1 VRSVLLVEDEED
13 MIEIISYILKNN
25 AFDVTA
31 VRDLS
36 QMWNTLSKKSFD
48 VILLDVGLPDGS
60 GMDALKVLKTK
71 NVRSAIIMVTARRT
85 DMDKIL
91 GLELGADDYIT
102 KPFNSY
108 ELLARVKAVI
118 RRTSFS
124 NSSANVETNPQG
136 NVFKFGDKVVDM
148 DSYTAVDGNGHVINF
163 AGKEF
168 ELLKLFIT
176 HPHKVFTREEIL
188 DRIWGKDFFG
198 EFRTVDV
205 HVSKIRKKLG
215 DKIIKTVRGVGYKLG
230 ESDGK

>member
-1 VRSVLLVEDEED
+1 MKSVLVVEDEED
-13 MIEIISYILKNN
+13 MVEIISYILRTN

-31 VRDLS
+31 AQDLS
-36 QMWNTLSKKSFD
+36 HMWNALSKKKFD

-60 GMDALKVLKTK
+60 GMDALKILKEK
-71 NVRSAIIMVTARRT
+71 NAKSAVIMVTARRT
-85 DMDKIL
+85 DMDKVL

-118 RRTSFS
+118 RRTKP
-124 NSSANVETNPQG
+124 NEEEKARSSDSQ
-136 NVFKFGDKVVDM
+136 NVFRFGKKIIKM
-148 DSYTAVDGNGHVINF
+148 DSYTAVDENGNEMDF

-168 ELLKLFIT
+168 DLLKLFIT
-176 HPHKVFTREEIL
+176 HPSKVFTREEIL

-230 ESDGK
+230 ESDE

>member
-1 VRSVLLVEDEED
+1 MKNVLVVEDEED

-25 AFDVTA
+25 AFNVKA

-36 QMWNTLSKKSFD
+36 QMWNMLSVDFFD

-60 GMDALKVLKTK
+60 GMDALKVLKEK
-71 NVRSAIIMVTARRT
+71 GIKSAIIMVTARRT

-108 ELLARVKAVI
+108 ELLARIKAVL
-118 RRTSFS
+118 RRT
-124 NSSANVETNPQG
+124 NAPNENVHKNIFE
-136 NVFKFGDKVVDM
+136 FGGKVINM
-148 DSYTAVDGNGHVINF
+148 ESYTATDESGNRIDF

-168 ELLKLFIT
+168 ELLKMLIT
-176 HPHKVFTREEIL
+176 HPSKVFTREEIL
-188 DRIWGKDFFG
+188 DEVWGKDFFG

-215 DKIIKTVRGVGYKLG
+215 DEIIKTVRGVGYKLG
-230 ESDGK
+230 EKSYDR

>member
-1 VRSVLLVEDEED
+1 MKTVLVVEDEED
-13 MIEIISYILKNN
+13 MIEIVSYILKNN
-25 AFDVTA
+25 AFN
-31 VRDLS
+31 VRTVQNLS
-36 QMWNTLSKKSFD
+36 QMWSVLSKNFFD

-60 GMDALKVLKTK
+60 GMDALKVLKEK
-71 NVRSAIIMVTARRT
+71 GVNSAIIIVTARRT

-108 ELLARVKAVI
+108 ELIARIRAVL
-118 RRTSFS
+118 RRTKPFNKS
-124 NSSANVETNPQG
+124 TPQ
-136 NVFKFGDKVVDM
+136 NVFEFGDKVINM
-148 DSYTAVDGNGHVINF
+148 ESYTATDKSGSRIDF

-188 DRIWGKDFFG
+188 DKIWGEDFFG

-215 DKIIKTVRGVGYKLG
+215 DDIIKTVRGVGYKLG
-230 ESDGK
+230 EKSDDR

>member
-1 VRSVLLVEDEED
+1 MKNVLLVEDEED
-13 MIEIISYILKNN
+13 MIEIISYILKTN

-31 VRDLS
+31 VQDLS
-36 QMWNTLSKKSFD
+36 HMWNELSKKTFD

-60 GMDALKVLKTK
+60 GMDALKVLKEK
-71 NVRSAIIMVTARRT
+71 NVKSAVIMVTARRT

-108 ELLARVKAVI
+108 ELLARIKAVI
-118 RRTSFS
+118 RRTKAS
-124 NSSANVETNPQG
+124 NEEEKIGLDDSQ
-136 NVFKFGDKVVDM
+136 NVFRFGKKVIKM
-148 DSYTAVDGNGHVINF
+148 DSYTAIDENGNEIDF

-168 ELLKLFIT
+168 DLLKLFIT
-176 HPHKVFTREEIL
+176 HPSKVFTREEIL

-230 ESDGK
+230 ESDG